1 MYQLRCQKLVF
12 LRQALEIEVIGMNNV
27 KCFRHKASL
36 TQVQLAQACGVTR
49 QTIYL
54 IEVGK
59 YNPTI
64 ALCQKIC
71 HALNTALNSLFGTNE

>member
-49 QTIYL
+49 QTIYFL
-54 IEVGK
+54 NCQIK
-59 YNPTI
+59 CNTYN
-64 ALCQKIC
+64 
-71 HALNTALNSLFGTNE
+71 LFYESGLA

>member
-1 MYQLRCQKLVF
+1 M
-12 LRQALEIEVIGMNNV
+12 
-27 KCFRHKASL
+27 ASL

-71 HALNTALNSLFGTNE
+71 HALNTDLNSLFGTNE